1 MILFSIQGPTMFPS
15 LHERGLK
22 SYTSIVRRKE
32 IYDLESGH
40 NKTQGHQ

>member
-1 MILFSIQGPTMFPS
+1 MFPS

-22 SYTSIVRRKE
+22 ITQSLFVEKNE